1 MLNQTSRVL
10 WAAVFGAF
18 FPLGKLEEVCTSVSW
33 GIGPEPVGLL
43 RRLNVIACVT
53 QCLTKQ
59 WLLLYYGGGGWNIQ
73 ECILLTQVMDKGE
86 LTLDANGFSLEQR
99 KADPLIGLA
108 HKAWE
113 TMELW
118 HIGEHS
124 SHRSTEWGEPISE
137 PSQETCPDYRWV
149 YRWIRH
155 CSGLVHP
162 YTAPSWNTVG
172 EAYMTESNAHIL
184 FQILSISQVN
194 PQLLLKC
201 SKKLNTIFP
210 LPGCSYW

>member
-1 MLNQTSRVL
+1 MLR
-10 WAAVFGAF
+10 AGVFGAF

-73 ECILLTQVMDKGE
+73 ESILLTQVMDKGE

-99 KADPLIGLA
+99 KTHSLVGLA

-113 TMELW
+113 TTEL
-118 HIGEHS
+118 
-124 SHRSTEWGEPISE
+124 
-137 PSQETCPDYRWV
+137 
-149 YRWIRH
+149 
-155 CSGLVHP
+155 
-162 YTAPSWNTVG
+162 
-172 EAYMTESNAHIL
+172 
-184 FQILSISQVN
+184 
-194 PQLLLKC
+194 
-201 SKKLNTIFP
+201 
-210 LPGCSYW
+210 